1 MKLIIEDDE
10 GRRTVVPIFR
20 DDLLIGR
27 AEGSAVR
34 LTAKDVSRRHAK
46 VVRRDGRMYVEDLNS
61 FTGVRVNGDRVH
73 GLQEIDEGDLI
84 EISEYDLTL
93 QRSPDEEP
101 LSGASSAEDV
111 TAPIRGARRRSS
123 ARTARIATFV
133 LAFLIA
139 ATLATA
145 LWLRSLRGAEASEAS
160 PNTGIERNS
169 GSNSNS
175 PRGSAPPEPRGDV
188 R

>member
-34 LTAKDVSRRHAK
+34 LIAKDVSRRHARL
-46 VVRRDGRMYVEDLNS
+46 VRRDGRMYVEDLNS

-73 GLQEIDEGDLI
+73 GMREIHEGDLV
-84 EISEYDLTL
+84 EISEFDLTL
-93 QRSPDEEP
+93 QRGPDEKPLPGSSPD
-101 LSGASSAEDV
+101 DV
-111 TAPIRGARRRSS
+111 TAPIRRPRRRSS
-123 ARTARIATFV
+123 ARAVRIATFV

-139 ATLATA
+139 ATLAAA
-145 LWLRSLRGAEASEAS
+145 LWLRSLRGAEASEAT
-160 PNTGIERNS
+160 PNTGIERNPGFNPNPS
-169 GSNSNS
+169 
-175 PRGSAPPEPRGDV
+175 RGSAPSEPRGDV

>member
-20 DDLLIGR
+20 DELLVGR

-46 VVRRDGRMYVEDLNS
+46 VVRRDGRMYVEDLDS

-73 GLQEIDEGDLI
+73 GMREIDEGDLI

-93 QRSPDEEP
+93 QRSPDEK
-101 LSGASSAEDV
+101 LSSRGSAEDV
-111 TAPIRGARRRSS
+111 TTPIRPRRRSS
-123 ARTARIATFV
+123 ARSARIATFV

-145 LWLRSLRGAEASEAS
+145 LWLRSLRGAEATEAS
-160 PNTGIERNS
+160 LNAGIEGKS
-169 GSNSNS
+169 GSNSNPS
-175 PRGSAPPEPRGDV
+175 RGSATPESRDV

>member
-34 LTAKDVSRRHAK
+34 LIAKDVSRRHARL
-46 VVRRDGRMYVEDLNS
+46 VRRDGRMYLEDLNS

-73 GLQEIDEGDLI
+73 GTREIQEGDLI

-93 QRSPDEEP
+93 QRGPDEKP
-101 LSGASSAEDV
+101 LPGGSAEDV
-111 TAPIRGARRRSS
+111 TAPLRRPRRRSS
-123 ARTARIATFV
+123 ARTVRVATFV

-139 ATLATA
+139 ATLAAA
-145 LWLRSLRGAEASEAS
+145 LWLRSLRGAEASEAT
-160 PNTGIERNS
+160 PNAGIERNS
-169 GSNSNS
+169 GSNPNPS
-175 PRGSAPPEPRGDV
+175 RRSAAPEPRRDV